1 MDFFSYLGRENK
13 KDPAGK
19 TPPYM
24 YPYGQYSSM
33 YHLVCVHCRATYP
46 ADEIIYNCPRCG
58 HLLAVAYPLD
68 EITVQKKIWE
78 KRPLSVW
85 RYHEL
90 LPVHIEP
97 VTLQEG
103 GTPLYHLKRL
113 GDEMHL
119 PHLYA
124 KHEGINP
131 SGSFKD
137 RGMTVGVSMAL
148 QLNRKSVACASTGN
162 TSASLA
168 VYAAKAGIPAVVL
181 LPAGKVAVGKVAQ
194 ALMHGARVISIRGN
208 FDRAL
213 EMVHELCISHGLYLL
228 NSINPY
234 RLEGQKT
241 IGFEAIDQLGSVP
254 DRFVLPVG
262 NAGNISAVHKGLLEL
277 RDLGLID
284 RLPMMTGIQA
294 EGSSPVVRAIR
305 DGLPEVIPEDH
316 PETVATAIR
325 IGAPVNAE
333 KALVAIRTTGG
344 LAASVTD
351 EEILQMQRDLARIEG
366 IGVEPASAAS
376 VAGVRM
382 LAESGMIDRDER
394 IVCVVTGHL
403 LKDPDTV
410 IKQCEPPTEIDANL
424 PSLLSALHW

>member
-1 MDFFSYLGRENK
+1 
-13 KDPAGK
+13 
-19 TPPYM
+19 M
-24 YPYGQYSSM
+24 YRLRCVNCSAEYGPDEVLYT
-33 YHLVCVHCRATYP
+33 CRQ
-46 ADEIIYNCPRCG
+46 CG
-58 HLLAVAYPLD
+58 HLLAVRYDLNGEPVSRD
-68 EITVQKKIWE
+68 TWN

-85 RYHEL
+85 RYREL
-90 LPVHIEP
+90 LPVRIPP

-113 GDEMHL
+113 GDEL
-119 PHLYA
+119 GLRELYA
-124 KHEGINP
+124 KHEGMNP

-137 RGMTVGVSMAL
+137 RGMTVGVTMAM
-148 QLNRKSVACASTGN
+148 QLGKKSVACASTGN

-228 NSINPY
+228 NSVNPY

-241 IGFEAIDQLGSVP
+241 IGFEALDQLCRVP

-277 RDLGLID
+277 RELGFID
-284 RLPMMTGIQA
+284 RIPMMTGIQA
-294 EGSSPVVRAIR
+294 AGSMPIVRAIR
-305 DGLPEVIPEDH
+305 DNLPVVVPEEH

-344 LAASVTD
+344 TAEAVTD
-351 EEILQMQRDLARIEG
+351 DEILAMQRDLARKEG

-376 VAGVRM
+376 VAGVKKLR
-382 LAESGMIDRDER
+382 EQGIIDRDEQV
-394 IVCVVTGHL
+394 VCVVTGHL

-410 IKQCEPPTEIDANL
+410 IRQCEPPTEIDADL
-424 PSLLSALHW
+424 QSLLSALHLS

>member
-1 MDFFSYLGRENK
+1 MYLA
-13 KDPAGK
+13 DQH
-19 TPPYM
+19 Y
-24 YPYGQYSSM
+24 SM
-33 YHLVCVHCRATYP
+33 YHLVCVNCGATYP
-46 ADEIIYNCPRCG
+46 ADEILYNCTKCG
-58 HLLAVAYPLD
+58 HLLAVKYPLD
-68 EITVQKKIWE
+68 ELSVSRAAWNQ
-78 KRPLSVW
+78 RPLSVW
-85 RYHEL
+85 RYKEL
-90 LPVHIEP
+90 LPVTIP
-97 VTLQEG
+97 PITLHEG
-103 GTPLYHLKRL
+103 GTPLYHLKKL
-113 GDEMHL
+113 GAEMGL

-124 KHEGINP
+124 KHEGMNP

-137 RGMTVGVSMAL
+137 RGMTVGVSMAI
-148 QLNRKSVACASTGN
+148 QLGKKSVACASTGN

-194 ALMHGARVISIRGN
+194 ALMHGAKVISIRGN

-213 EMVHELCISHGLYLL
+213 EMVHDLCLSHGLYLL

-241 IGFEAIDQLGSVP
+241 IGFEALDQLGEIP

-262 NAGNISAVHKGLLEL
+262 NAGNISAVYKGFLEL
-277 RDLGLID
+277 QELGFID

-294 EGSSPVVRAIR
+294 QGSSPIVRAIR
-305 DGLPEVIPEDH
+305 ENLPEVIPEAN
-316 PETVATAIR
+316 PETIATAIR

-333 KALVAIRTTGG
+333 KALIAIRVTGG
-344 LAASVTD
+344 LAETVTD
-351 EEILQMQRDLARIEG
+351 EEILRMQRDLARKEG

-376 VAGVRM
+376 VAGIRKLVEM
-382 LAESGMIDRDER
+382 GMIDRNEK

-410 IKQCEPPTEIDANL
+410 IKQCEPPTEINADL
-424 PSLLSALHW
+424 PSLLSALHL

>member
-1 MDFFSYLGRENK
+1 
-13 KDPAGK
+13 
-19 TPPYM
+19 
-24 YPYGQYSSM
+24 M
-33 YHLVCVHCRATYP
+33 YHLVCVNCGTTYP
-46 ADEIIYNCPRCG
+46 ADEILYNCKKCG
-58 HLLAVAYPLD
+58 HLLAVKYHLD
-68 EITVQKKIWE
+68 TITVTKATWE

-85 RYHEL
+85 RYREL
-90 LPVHIEP
+90 LPVQIEP
-97 VTLQEG
+97 VSLAEG

-113 GDEMHL
+113 GEEMGL

-124 KHEGINP
+124 KHEGMNP

-148 QLNRKSVACASTGN
+148 QLKKKSVACASTGN

-168 VYAAKAGIPAVVL
+168 VYAAKAGIPAIVL

-194 ALMHGARVISIRGN
+194 ALMHGAKVISIRGN

-213 EMVHELCISHGLYLL
+213 EMVHELCLTHGLYLL
-228 NSINPY
+228 NSINPF

-241 IGFEAIDQLGSVP
+241 IGFEALDQLGEIP

-262 NAGNISAVHKGLLEL
+262 NAGNISAVYKGFLEL
-277 RDLGLID
+277 QEMEFIN

-294 EGSSPVVRAIR
+294 EGSSPLVRAIR
-305 DGLPEVIPEDH
+305 EKLPEVIPELH

-333 KALVAIRTTGG
+333 KALIAIRKTGG
-344 LAASVTD
+344 LAETVTD
-351 EEILQMQRDLARIEG
+351 TEILQMQRDLARKEG

-376 VAGVRM
+376 VAGIRK
-382 LAESGMIDRDER
+382 LIKEGMIDRDER

-403 LKDPDTV
+403 LKDPETV
-410 IKQCEPPTEIDANL
+410 IKQCEPPIEINADL
-424 PSLLSALHW
+424 PSLLYALHL

>member
-1 MDFFSYLGRENK
+1 
-13 KDPAGK
+13 
-19 TPPYM
+19 
-24 YPYGQYSSM
+24 M
-33 YHLVCVHCRATYP
+33 YHLACVNCGATYP
-46 ADEIIYNCPRCG
+46 ADEILYNCKKCG
-58 HLLAVAYPLD
+58 HLLAVKYPLD
-68 EITVQKKIWE
+68 EINVTRATWD
-78 KRPLSVW
+78 KRPISVW
-85 RYHEL
+85 RYKEL
-90 LPVHIEP
+90 LPVHGDP

-103 GTPLYHLKRL
+103 GTPLYHLKKL
-113 GDEMHL
+113 GEEMGI

-124 KHEGINP
+124 KHEGMNP

-148 QLNRKSVACASTGN
+148 QLGKKSVACASTGN

-181 LPAGKVAVGKVAQ
+181 LPAGKVAVGKIAQ
-194 ALMHGARVISIRGN
+194 ALMHGAKVISIRGN

-213 EMVHELCISHGLYLL
+213 EMVHDLCLSHGLYLL

-241 IGFEAIDQLGSVP
+241 IGFEAVDQLGYVP

-262 NAGNISAVHKGLLEL
+262 NAGNISAVYKGLLEL
-277 RDLGLID
+277 QDMGFID

-294 EGSSPVVRAIR
+294 QGSSPVVRAIR
-305 DGLPEVIPEDH
+305 ENLPEVVPEQQ
-316 PETVATAIR
+316 PETIATAIR

-333 KALVAIRTTGG
+333 KALTAIRKTGG
-344 LAASVTD
+344 LAESVTD
-351 EEILQMQRDLARIEG
+351 DEILRMQRDLARKEG

-376 VAGVRM
+376 VAGIRK
-382 LAESGMIDRDER
+382 LAENGMIDRDER

-403 LKDPDTV
+403 LKDPETV
-410 IKQCEPPTEIDANL
+410 IKQCEPPTEINADL
-424 PSLLSALHW
+424 PSLLSALHL

>member
-1 MDFFSYLGRENK
+1 
-13 KDPAGK
+13 
-19 TPPYM
+19 
-24 YPYGQYSSM
+24 M
-33 YHLVCVHCRATYP
+33 YHLACVSCGATYP
-46 ADEIIYNCPRCG
+46 ADEILYNCTKCG
-58 HLLAVAYPLD
+58 HLLTVRYPLD
-68 EITVQKKIWE
+68 EIAVTRATWN
-78 KRPLSVW
+78 KRPISVW
-85 RYHEL
+85 RYREL
-90 LPVHIEP
+90 LPVKIEP

-103 GTPLYHLKRL
+103 GTPLYHLKQL
-113 GDEMHL
+113 GEELGL

-124 KHEGINP
+124 KHEGMNP

-148 QLNRKSVACASTGN
+148 QLGKKSVACASTGN

-194 ALMHGARVISIRGN
+194 ALMHGAKVISIRGN

-213 EMVHELCISHGLYLL
+213 EMVHDLCLSHGLYLL
-228 NSINPY
+228 NSVNPY

-241 IGFEAIDQLGSVP
+241 IGFEAVDQLGQVP
-254 DRFVLPVG
+254 DRIVLPVG
-262 NAGNISAVHKGLLEL
+262 NAGNISAVYKGLLEMQEL
-277 RDLGLID
+277 DFID

-294 EGSSPVVRAIR
+294 EGSSPLVRAIR
-305 DGLPEVIPEDH
+305 ENLPEVIPEMN

-333 KALVAIRTTGG
+333 KALVAIRKTGG
-344 LAASVTD
+344 MAETVTD
-351 EEILQMQRDLARIEG
+351 AEILQMQRDLARKEG

-376 VAGVRM
+376 VAGIRK
-382 LAESGMIDRDER
+382 LAENGLLDRNEK

-410 IKQCEPPTEIDANL
+410 IRQCEPPTEIDADL
-424 PSLLSALHW
+424 PSLLSALHL

>member
-1 MDFFSYLGRENK
+1 
-13 KDPAGK
+13 
-19 TPPYM
+19 M
-24 YPYGQYSSM
+24 YR
-33 YHLVCVHCRATYP
+33 LVCVSCGAEYP
-46 ADEIIYNCPRCG
+46 ADEIIYNCSRCG
-58 HLLAVAYPLD
+58 HLLAVQYPLD
-68 EITVQKKIWE
+68 EIHVKKVTWA

-85 RYHEL
+85 RYREL
-90 LPVHIEP
+90 LPVTIEP
-97 VTLQEG
+97 VTIHEG
-103 GTPLYHLKRL
+103 GTPLYHLKKIGKEL
-113 GDEMHL
+113 GL

-124 KHEGINP
+124 KHEGMNP

-148 QLNRKSVACASTGN
+148 QLNKKSVACASTGN

-168 VYAAKAGIPAVVL
+168 VYAAKAGIPAIVL

-194 ALMHGARVISIRGN
+194 ALMHGAKVISIRGN

-213 EMVHELCISHGLYLL
+213 EMVHELCLSHGLYLL

-241 IGFEAIDQLGSVP
+241 IGFEAVDQLGDVP

-262 NAGNISAVHKGLLEL
+262 NAGNISAVYKGLLEL
-277 RDLGLID
+277 QDLGFIN

-294 EGSSPVVRAIR
+294 EGSMPIVRAVR
-305 DGLPEVIPEDH
+305 NNLPEVVPEDH

-333 KALVAIRTTGG
+333 KALVAIRKTGG
-344 LAASVTD
+344 LAESVTD
-351 EEILQMQRDLARIEG
+351 AEILAMQRDLARKEG

-376 VAGVRM
+376 VAGIRK
-382 LAESGMIDRDER
+382 LAESGAIDRSEK

-410 IKQCEPPTEIDANL
+410 IRQCEPPTEIDADL
-424 PSLLSALHW
+424 PSLLAALRL

>member
-1 MDFFSYLGRENK
+1 
-13 KDPAGK
+13 
-19 TPPYM
+19 
-24 YPYGQYSSM
+24 M
-33 YHLVCVHCRATYP
+33 YHLACVNCGATYP
-46 ADEIIYNCPRCG
+46 ADEILYNCTKCG
-58 HLLAVAYPLD
+58 HLLAVKYPIDALN
-68 EITVQKKIWE
+68 IKKSEWD
-78 KRPLSVW
+78 KRPLGVW
-85 RYHEL
+85 RYKEL
-90 LPVHIEP
+90 LPVHGEP

-103 GTPLYHLKRL
+103 GTQLYHLKRL
-113 GDEMHL
+113 GEEMGI

-124 KHEGINP
+124 KHEGMNP

-148 QLNRKSVACASTGN
+148 QLGKKSVACASTGN

-168 VYAAKAGIPAVVL
+168 VYAAKAGVPAVVL

-194 ALMHGARVISIRGN
+194 ALMHGAKVISIRGN

-213 EMVHELCISHGLYLL
+213 EMVHELCLSHGLYLL

-241 IGFEAIDQLGSVP
+241 IGFEAVDQLGCVP

-262 NAGNISAVHKGLLEL
+262 NAGNISAVQEL
-277 RDLGLID
+277 QELGFID

-294 EGSSPVVRAIR
+294 AGSSPVVRAIR
-305 DGLPEVIPEDH
+305 ENLPEVIPEQQ

-333 KALVAIRTTGG
+333 KALTAIRKTGG
-344 LAASVTD
+344 LAESVTD
-351 EEILQMQRDLARIEG
+351 EEILRMQRDLARKEG

-376 VAGVRM
+376 VAGIRK
-382 LAESGMIDRDER
+382 LAENGMIDRDER

-410 IKQCEPPTEIDANL
+410 IKQCEPPTEIDADL
-424 PSLLSALHW
+424 PSLLSALHL

>member
-1 MDFFSYLGRENK
+1 MEW
-13 KDPAGK
+13 
-19 TPPYM
+19 
-24 YPYGQYSSM
+24 
-33 YHLVCVHCRATYP
+33 LVCVNCGAVYQ
-46 ADEIIYNCPRCG
+46 ADEILYNCTKCG
-58 HLLAVAYPLD
+58 HLLEVRYNLD
-68 EITVQKKIWE
+68 EVTVSKKAWQ

-85 RYHEL
+85 RYREL

-113 GDEMHL
+113 GMEMGVKE
-119 PHLYA
+119 LYA
-124 KHEGINP
+124 KHEGMNP

-148 QLNRKSVACASTGN
+148 QLNMKSVACASTGN

-213 EMVHELCISHGLYLL
+213 EMVHELCLSHGLYLL

-241 IGFEAIDQLGSVP
+241 IGFEAVDQLGGVP

-262 NAGNISAVHKGLLEL
+262 NAGNISAVYKGLLEL
-277 RDLGLID
+277 RDLGFIGS
-284 RLPMMTGIQA
+284 LPMMTGIQA
-294 EGSSPVVRAIR
+294 AGSSPVVRAIR
-305 DGLPEVIPEDH
+305 EDLPEVIPELH

-333 KALVAIRTTGG
+333 KALTAIRKTGG

-351 EEILQMQRDLARIEG
+351 DEILRMQRDLARKEG

-376 VAGVRM
+376 VAGVRK
-382 LAESGMIDRDER
+382 LVESGVIDRSER

-410 IKQCEPPTEIDANL
+410 IRQCEPPTEIDADL
-424 PSLLSALHW
+424 PSLLSALRL

>member
-1 MDFFSYLGRENK
+1 
-13 KDPAGK
+13 
-19 TPPYM
+19 
-24 YPYGQYSSM
+24 M
-33 YHLVCVHCRATYP
+33 YHLVCVNCGTTYP
-46 ADEIIYNCPRCG
+46 ADEILYNCKKCG
-58 HLLAVAYPLD
+58 HLLAVKYHLD
-68 EITVQKKIWE
+68 TITVTKATWE

-85 RYHEL
+85 RYREL
-90 LPVHIEP
+90 LPVQIEP
-97 VTLQEG
+97 VSLAEG

-113 GDEMHL
+113 GEEMGL

-124 KHEGINP
+124 KHEGMNP

-148 QLNRKSVACASTGN
+148 QLKKKSVACASTGN

-168 VYAAKAGIPAVVL
+168 VYAAKAGIPAIVL

-194 ALMHGARVISIRGN
+194 ALMHGAKVISIRGN

-213 EMVHELCISHGLYLL
+213 EMVHELCLTHGLYLL
-228 NSINPY
+228 NSINPF

-241 IGFEAIDQLGSVP
+241 IGFEALDQLGEIP

-262 NAGNISAVHKGLLEL
+262 NAGNISAVYKGFLEL
-277 RDLGLID
+277 QEMGFIN

-294 EGSSPVVRAIR
+294 EGSSPLVRAIR
-305 DGLPEVIPEDH
+305 EKLPEVIPELH

-333 KALVAIRTTGG
+333 KALIAIRKTGG
-344 LAASVTD
+344 LAETVTD
-351 EEILQMQRDLARIEG
+351 TEILQMQRDLARKEG

-376 VAGVRM
+376 VAGIRKLVK
-382 LAESGMIDRDER
+382 EGMIDRDER

-403 LKDPDTV
+403 LKDPETV
-410 IKQCEPPTEIDANL
+410 IKQCEPPIEINADL
-424 PSLLSALHW
+424 PSLLYALHL